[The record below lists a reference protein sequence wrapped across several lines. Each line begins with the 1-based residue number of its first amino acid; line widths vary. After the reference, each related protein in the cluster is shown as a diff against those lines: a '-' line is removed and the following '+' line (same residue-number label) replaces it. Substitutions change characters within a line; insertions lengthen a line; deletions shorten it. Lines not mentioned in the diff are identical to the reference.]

1 MKKFFILMVF
11 ILCGLCISAQTKVAY
26 LDLYQRGG
34 GKNLITTIMYNQN
47 PITYGRMN
55 LGEAL
60 NFLADK
66 GWVIDQTLVGA
77 RRIPLLFVTRHKFH
91 IILKKEYQYGENP
104 FEGLIFENDDANII
118 EDNNKEKEIVTNDN
132 EASKK
137 YALKELKVLI
147 NRKYYELRNNPSLI
161 SENITEFNSM
171 VNLYRDDYVQL
182 YGRVPNDVDNLL
194 EKLMDVNSKNQSIR
208 TIKELETSI
217 KSMYYELKRNPS
229 SILDNM
235 DVFESKINEYKDKY
249 IQLYGVTPYDV
260 DDLLQKL
267 MELSAKK
274 QNKLSIR

>member
-1 MKKFFILMVF
+1 MVF